1 MLSNVVIIPSK
12 IQRNNRVNMISAK
25 DKILFVHK
33 NKFDIVRVLVDWFS
47 STRLSFLNQ
56 KSDI

>member
-1 MLSNVVIIPSK
+1 
-12 IQRNNRVNMISAK
+12 MISAK

-33 NKFDIVRVLVDWFS
+33 NKFDIVRVLADWFS